1 MYYINVYL
9 FLKTELIYDKGVHI
23 MILMDIKLHNLYA
36 FKNFHTNFSYP
47 KKIVNTTIKNEY
59 LKDFTNF
66 RYKKVNILMG
76 ANASGKTTFGKAIIA
91 LFNFMQRNNPSL
103 LISSANIKNEPAKIE
118 CDFVEEDNNGKQKLF
133 RLKLRIEN
141 EKDPIILSSLNS
153 VEIRKRDNYEIC
165 AKKLDKMKYTYT
177 KDSVTLFDEISQFG
191 WYFSETDSRAQDES
205 NKKGDEVFIKVL
217 NLVMQ
222 TFDTFITSVKQI
234 EDDSNSILIKFS
246 NGESVIYHDGTT
258 IGPNDI
264 LSKGTDSSI
273 VIAEIITNVI
283 LKRNGFYYI
292 DEKICFVQSDLEKSI
307 LSLLIELLGKNQQLF
322 FTTHNTD
329 VLDLNIPKHSY
340 AFFKKNSHDFNQ
352 PIEIISASSYLKKQD
367 DSLRNAVENDLFS
380 IGSNDSKI
388 LEIMNLIDT
397 LA

>member
-273 VIAEIITNVI
+273 VIAEIITNVM

>member
-1 MYYINVYL
+1 M

-273 VIAEIITNVI
+273 VIAEIITNVM

>member
-1 MYYINVYL
+1 
-9 FLKTELIYDKGVHI
+9 

-36 FKNFHTNFSYP
+36 FKNFHANFSYP
-47 KKIVNTTIKNEY
+47 KKIVNTTIKDEY
-59 LKDFTNF
+59 LEDFSNF

-76 ANASGKTTFGKAIIA
+76 ANACGKTTFGKAIIA

-103 LISSANIKNEPAKIE
+103 LISSANLKNEPAKIE
-118 CDFVEEDNNGKQKLF
+118 CDFVEEDNKGKQKLF

-165 AKKLDKMKYTYT
+165 AEKLDKMKYTYT

-246 NGESVIYHDGTT
+246 NGESVIYHDGTA
-258 IGPNDI
+258 IGPKDI

-273 VIAEIITNVI
+273 AIAEIITNVM

-292 DEKICFVQSDLEKSI
+292 DEKFCFVQSDLEKSI

-329 VLDLNIPKHSY
+329 ILDLNIPKHSY
-340 AFFKKNSHDFNQ
+340 TFFKKYSHDFNK

-380 IGSNDSKI
+380 IAPDDSKI
-388 LEIMNLIDT
+388 LEILDIMSIKDE
-397 LA
+397 

>member
-273 VIAEIITNVI
+273 VIAEIITNVM

-352 PIEIISASSYLKKQD
+352 PIEIISASSYLKKC
-367 DSLRNAVENDLFS
+367 SRE
-380 IGSNDSKI
+380 
-388 LEIMNLIDT
+388 
-397 LA
+397 